1 VAVTPVGWGDVA
13 TRRDIVLMRDDV
25 AGLRAEFVELEDR
38 LHSEITAR
46 TRVMIF
52 SLISTVPAV
61 AGLGRLCRGD

>member
-1 VAVTPVGWGDVA
+1 
-13 TRRDIVLMRDDV
+13 MRDDF
-25 AGLRAEFVELEDR
+25 ARLRAEFVELEDRIMLRVEDR

-61 AGLGRLCRGD
+61 AGLGRLCRGG

>member
-1 VAVTPVGWGDVA
+1 
-13 TRRDIVLMRDDV
+13 MRDDV

-61 AGLGRLCRGD
+61 AGLGRLCRGG